1 MAFPYGSNDE
11 LLSQQAILAGV
22 TGVSAGSG
30 ALRVSTVNSFLQVSG
45 TITLSDAADE
55 NPVSA
60 FQAAAGNLRVSAFSN
75 DASTFRV
82 SALGVNITDITN
94 TDAADLRISAFSNDA
109 GQLRTS
115 ATLTAGSYISAMI
128 DNGSVSAKSNDA
140 AQLRVSAFLGAG
152 TANIGYVSAVV
163 DNGSVSAKSNDAAQL
178 RVSAFL
184 GAGTANIGY
193 VSAVVD
199 NGSVSAK
206 SNDAAQFRISAFSND
221 GALLRVSAIQDSGTN
236 LNVSA
241 KSGDGALMRVSAL
254 QSAVTTATGGAST
267 FSTSAGIGQLSAI
280 KSSSGRLYGLYLF
293 NRAGAAQY
301 LQIFN
306 VSAITSVALGT
317 DVPALTL
324 GVPDTGAGANMAFA
338 PGDAFSTGIVVG
350 VTSAP
355 NGATAGASAM
365 VVNIFYA

>member
-1 MAFPYGSNDE
+1 MAFPYGSNDA

-22 TGVSAGSG
+22 ADVSAGAG
-30 ALRVSTVNSFLQVSG
+30 VLRVSSITSVLAVSA

-82 SALGVNITDITN
+82 SALGVNISDITN
-94 TDAADLRISAFSNDA
+94 TDAADFRISAFSNDA

-163 DNGSVSAKSNDAAQL
+163 DNGSVSAKSNDAAQF
-178 RVSAFL
+178 RV
-184 GAGTANIGY
+184 
-193 VSAVVD
+193 
-199 NGSVSAK
+199 
-206 SNDAAQFRISAFSND
+206 SAFSND

>member
-1 MAFPYGSNDE
+1 MPFPFDDNGSA
-11 LLSQQAILAGV
+11 LTQQAILAGV
-22 TGVSAGSG
+22 AGVSGGSG
-30 ALRVSTVNSFLQVSG
+30 VLRVSSLTEVTVALEN
-45 TITLSDAADE
+45 DASV
-55 NPVSA
+55 N
-60 FQAAAGNLRVSAFSN
+60 RVSAFSN

-82 SALGVNITDITN
+82 SALGVNIADITN
-94 TDAADLRISAFSNDA
+94 TDAADFRVSAFSNDA
-109 GQLRTS
+109 GTFRTS
-115 ATLTAGSYISAMI
+115 AILTGASYISAMI

-140 AQLRVSAFLGAG
+140 AQFRVSAFSNDAGLLLVSAIVRSGSYVSAVIDNGSVSAKSNDAAQFRVSAFLGAG
-152 TANIGYVSAVV
+152 TAIIGYVSAVV

-178 RVSAFL
+178 R
-184 GAGTANIGY
+184 
-193 VSAVVD
+193 
-199 NGSVSAK
+199 
-206 SNDAAQFRISAFSND
+206 ISAFQGD
-221 GALLRVSAIQDSGTN
+221 AVN

-267 FSTSAGIGQLSAI
+267 FSTSAGIAQLSAI
-280 KSSSGRLYGLYLF
+280 KSSSGRLYGWYLF

-338 PGDAFSTGIVVG
+338 PGDAFSTGIVIG

-365 VVNIFYA
+365 VVNLFFA

>member
-1 MAFPYGSNDE
+1 MFPYDSNDA

-22 TGVSAGSG
+22 ADVSAGAG
-30 ALRVSTVNSFLQVSG
+30 VLRVSSITSVLAVSA

-82 SALGVNITDITN
+82 SALGVNISDITN
-94 TDAADLRISAFSNDA
+94 TDAADFRVSAFSDDA
-109 GQLRTS
+109 GQFRTS
-115 ATLTAGSYISAMI
+115 ATLTAGSY
-128 DNGSVSAKSNDA
+128 
-140 AQLRVSAFLGAG
+140 
-152 TANIGYVSAVV
+152 VSAVI

-206 SNDAAQFRISAFSND
+206 SNDAAQFRVSAFLDSGSVSAKSNDAAQQRVSAFSND
-221 GALLRVSAIQDSGTN
+221 AAGVRISAFQGDGTN

-241 KSGDGALMRVSAL
+241 KSGDGALMRVSSL
-254 QSAVTTATGGAST
+254 ESAVTTATGGAST
-267 FSTSAGIGQLSAI
+267 FSTSAGIAQLSAI
-280 KSSSGRLYGLYLF
+280 KSSSGRLYGWYLF

-338 PGDAFSTGIVVG
+338 PGDAFSNGIVVG

-365 VVNIFYA
+365 VVNLFYA